1 MPSWLQS
8 RFWQPQEGDHTRTVV
23 SSHRPDLLSAQPM
36 GRDAAPAGRV
46 AGAGGRPPPRRP
58 ALEERA
64 PTLVVAEE
72 GRSTGTPAGIDV
84 R

>member
-8 RFWQPQEGDHTRTVV
+8 RFWWPWEGDHTQTAM
-23 SSHRPDLLSAQPM
+23 SSHRPDLLSAQPR

-46 AGAGGRPPPRRP
+46 AGAGGRPLPAPLLWGSVPPT
-58 ALEERA
+58 AA
-64 PTLVVAEE
+64 AEE
-72 GRSTGTPAGIDV
+72 GRSPGTPVGTDV